1 MPATIPPP
9 WLDENLVDAADM
21 DELQHIDQFLDD
33 RWIRLLTDDLQGQ
46 LLELRPAST
55 QVESIDRIA
64 SLERLIATAS
74 SVLAAEEVAF
84 AAAEKQRQLDAGV
97 KPRDLG
103 RGTAEQLGF
112 ARRMSPAAAA
122 RHLGFAVALHERLP
136 QIANQF
142 RSGDI
147 SEAQAR
153 IAVTRT
159 SHLTDTDALLVDAGI
174 APCMS
179 GWNLAATEK
188 AVDHAGYAL
197 DPHGFVD
204 RARHAST
211 ERRVWTRPA
220 PDSMTIVS
228 ALLPVAEGVAVYAN
242 LRRAADTLIG
252 TGEAGTDAVTTQ
264 PKTLGQAMADLL
276 VTRCTGQTSAAAVPV
291 EVRVTIG
298 LESLLGGD
306 FPQGTGSTPAQLD
319 GYGPIPSGVARAI
332 AGNPEAESWVRRLFT
347 EPISRSPVELD
358 ARRRDF
364 PDHLKTV
371 IAARDRHC
379 RQPYCTAS
387 IRHTDHIKPWSRG
400 GLTTLDNGQGLC
412 ARGNLSKDVPGW
424 RHHRGTGGAITVTT
438 PTGHRY
444 TTTPPQALG
453 LPAITLRE

>member
-1 MPATIPPP
+1 MPATIPPL

-21 DELQHIDQFLDD
+21 DELQQVDEFLED
-33 RWIRLLTDDLQGQ
+33 RWIRLVTDDLQGQ
-46 LLELRPAST
+46 LLDLGPAST
-55 QVESIDRIA
+55 QAESIDRIA
-64 SLERLIATAS
+64 SLQRLIATAS

-84 AAAEKQRQLDAGV
+84 ASAEKQRQLDAGV

-142 RSGDI
+142 RGGDI

-159 SHLTDTDALLVDAGI
+159 SHLSDTDAVLVDAGI
-174 APCMS
+174 APRMS

-188 AVDHAGYAL
+188 AIDHACYEL

-211 ERRVWTRPA
+211 ERRVWVRPA
-220 PDSMTIVS
+220 SDSMCIVS

-242 LRRAADTLIG
+242 LRRAAETLIG
-252 TGEAGTDAVTTQ
+252 TGESGLDPVTEK
-264 PKTLGQAMADLL
+264 PKTLGQTMADLL
-276 VTRCTGQTSAAAVPV
+276 VTRCTGQVTAAAVPV
-291 EVRVTIG
+291 EIRITIG
-298 LESLLGGD
+298 LDTLLGD
-306 FPQGTGSTPAQLD
+306 GSTPAQLD
-319 GYGPIPSGVARAI
+319 GHGPIPAGVARAI

-347 EPISRSPVELD
+347 EPVSRSPVELD
-358 ARRRDF
+358 ERRRDF

-379 RQPYCTAS
+379 RQPYCSAP
-387 IRHTDHIKPWSRG
+387 IRHTDHITPWSRG
-400 GLTTLDNGQGLC
+400 GSTTYANGQGLC

-424 RHHRGTGGAITVTT
+424 HHHRSKSGAVTITT
-438 PTGHRY
+438 PTGHCY

-453 LPAITLRE
+453 LPAVTLRE

>member
-1 MPATIPPP
+1 MPATTLPP
-9 WLDENLVDAADM
+9 WLDENLVDSADM
-21 DELQHIDQFLDD
+21 DELQHVDQDLED
-33 RWIRLLTDDLQGQ
+33 RWICLVTDDLQGQ
-46 LLELRPAST
+46 LLGCPPACT
-55 QVESIDRIA
+55 QAESIDRIA

-84 AAAEKQRQLDAGV
+84 ADAEKHRQLAAGV

-153 IAVTRT
+153 IAVIRT

-174 APCMS
+174 APRMS
-179 GWNLAATEK
+179 GWNLTATER
-188 AVDHAGYAL
+188 AVDHACYAL

-204 RARHAST
+204 RARHATT

-220 PDSMTIVS
+220 PDSMVIVS

-242 LRRAADTLIG
+242 LRRAAQALIG
-252 TGEAGTDAVTTQ
+252 TGDAGIDPVTQ
-264 PKTLGQAMADLL
+264 NPQTLGQTMADLI
-276 VTRCTGQTSAAAVPV
+276 VTRCTGQATATAVPV
-291 EVRVTIG
+291 EIRVTIG
-298 LESLLGGD
+298 LESLLGN
-306 FPQGTGSTPAQLD
+306 GSDPAQLD
-319 GYGPIPSGVARAI
+319 GHGPIPAGVARAL
-332 AGNPEAESWVRRLFT
+332 AGNPEAELWVRRLFT
-347 EPISRSPVELD
+347 EPISRSPVDLD
-358 ARRRDF
+358 VRRRDF

-371 IAARDRHC
+371 ITARDRHC
-379 RQPYCTAS
+379 RQPYCSAP
-387 IRHTDHIKPWSRG
+387 IRHTDHVQPWSKG
-400 GLTTLDNGQGLC
+400 GTTTFDNGQGLC

-424 RHHRGTGGAITVTT
+424 QHHSSKRGAITITT

-444 TTTPPQALG
+444 TTTPPEALG
-453 LPAITLRE
+453 LPALTLRE